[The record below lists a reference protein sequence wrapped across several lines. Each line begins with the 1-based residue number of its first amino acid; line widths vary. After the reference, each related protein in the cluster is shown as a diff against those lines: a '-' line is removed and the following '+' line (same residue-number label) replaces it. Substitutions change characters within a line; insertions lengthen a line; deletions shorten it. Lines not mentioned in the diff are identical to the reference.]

1 MPHAVAHVRKRMDVQ
16 RRTVSRRR
24 CGNDGN
30 DEPKGT
36 RETILFLK
44 TLLYRSFVGFI
55 KTLFRILR
63 FISNLYMRIK
73 RSSRTNT
80 LLYRPTHRATCNYT
94 RERCRFEDRRL
105 SGRPGTRVRVPSKQT
120 EDFWKLKTFFCK
132 GYTNNHSMVFLFFW
146 FFASVAK
153 VAKVLWLLA
162 RYSSTIVI

>member
-1 MPHAVAHVRKRMDVQ
+1 MDVQ
-16 RRTVSRRR
+16 RRTVSRHR

-44 TLLYRSFVGFI
+44 TLLYRSFVGLI

-80 LLYRPTHRATCNYT
+80 LLYRPTQRATCNYCKIHASSVVLRT
-94 RERCRFEDRRL
+94 
-105 SGRPGTRVRVPSKQT
+105 GVPYGNM
-120 EDFWKLKTFFCK
+120 E
-132 GYTNNHSMVFLFFW
+132 
-146 FFASVAK
+146 
-153 VAKVLWLLA
+153 
-162 RYSSTIVI
+162 YSSADA